1 MELGSL
7 VPVKLSN
14 RTANSILSIFLSI
27 AFAVTPIILY
37 FLADLYS
44 GATELILVAIFYFS
58 ISAVFFFSKFF
69 HHKVALFKII
79 KWFFESFS
87 TFGRDYRLFFYAFL
101 FFCGGLTY
109 LVRAIKI
116 AHGS

>member
-1 MELGSL
+1 VSPNKRIINSSL
-7 VPVKLSN
+7 SV
-14 RTANSILSIFLSI
+14 FLSI
-27 AFAVTPIILY
+27 VFAITPVILY

-44 GATELILVAIFYFS
+44 GVAELITVSIFFFS
-58 ISAVFFFSKFF
+58 ISAIFFFSKFF
-69 HHKVALFKII
+69 HHKVALFRII

-109 LVRAIKI
+109 LVRAIRI
-116 AHGS
+116 AHGF

>member
-58 ISAVFFFSKFF
+58 ISAVFFSKFF